1 MTNTACDSAVRAW
14 LVVHR
19 SMKTLLAVSRT
30 YVIFKNSKLLT
41 EQTLTH
47 SAPPLEGIRV
57 VDLST
62 VLSGP
67 LAASML
73 ADQGAEVI
81 KVESLEGDTCR
92 LIGPAKGDLSA
103 MYIATN
109 RGKKSLAMDLKA
121 PQAKAILAK
130 LLVKADVVIN
140 NFRPGVMA
148 RLGLDDEALVA
159 INPRLIR
166 LSITGFGTQGDAR
179 DDKAYDAVI
188 QAVTG
193 VAATQRNP
201 INGQPTV
208 LATAVCDKLTA
219 LTASQAI
226 VSALFARE
234 RDGKGRRI
242 DLSMLD
248 ASLAFQWP
256 DAMYN
261 HVFMEE
267 PPATFPEFGINQKP
281 YKTLDGFVA
290 SMCPQNSEF
299 RGQCKALGR
308 EDIADDPRF
317 ATLPLRTRHGKELRE
332 LIEPLMATFTTQQLI
347 ESFRQQT
354 TPIGRINERQDV
366 LTDAQVVQSGSLVEF
381 EHGKLGKVRLPQ
393 HPAFFDG
400 KRLAPSRLAA
410 HLGEHGWE
418 VMHSLGYTDAEI
430 QNLTAAKV
438 LKVPPAV

>member
-1 MTNTACDSAVRAW
+1 MTNSA
-14 LVVHR
+14 L
-19 SMKTLLAVSRT
+19 T
-30 YVIFKNSKLLT
+30 Y
-41 EQTLTH
+41 

-73 ADQGAEVI
+73 ADQGAQVI

-109 RGKKSLAMDLKA
+109 RGKKSLAMDLKS
-121 PQAKAILAK
+121 PKAIEILTK
-130 LLVKADVVIN
+130 LLAKADVVIN
-140 NFRPGVMA
+140 NFRPGVMG
-148 RLGLDDEALVA
+148 RLGLGDDALVA

-166 LSITGFGTQGDAR
+166 MSITGFGTQGDAR
-179 DDKAYDAVI
+179 NDKAYDAVI
-188 QAVTG
+188 QAVAG

-261 HVFMEE
+261 HVFIDE
-267 PPATFPEFGINQKP
+267 PPPTFPEFGINQKP

-290 SMCPQNSEF
+290 SMCPQPSEF

-317 ATLPLRTRHGKELRE
+317 ASLPLRTRHGKELRE
-332 LIEPLMATFTTQQLI
+332 LIEPLMATFTTQELI
-347 ESFRQQT
+347 ENFRQQT

-366 LTDAQVVQSGSLVEF
+366 LTDSQVKQSGSLIEF

-393 HPAFFDG
+393 HPSLFDG
-400 KRLAPSRLAA
+400 KRLAQQRVAA
-410 HLGEHGWE
+410 HLGEHGRE
-418 VMHSLGYTDAEI
+418 ILQELGYTENDI
-430 QNLTAAKV
+430 QSFCNAQV
-438 LKVPPAV
+438 LKI